1 MSFIPKN
8 ADKKFIRKQLGK
20 RSIVMVGLMGAGKS
34 SVGRRL
40 AVALDMPFLDAD
52 NEIETAAGMSITD
65 IFALHGEEA
74 FRDGERRVIARLLE
88 KSLCVLAT
96 GGGAYMDAETRE
108 QIAANSVSIWL
119 KADLPVLME
128 RVRRRPTRP
137 LLLNDD
143 PEAVMRNLME
153 IRYPVYEQADIAVQT
168 SDASHDEAV
177 YDVVRA
183 LKQYL
188 AAERVK
194 AGNV

>member
-1 MSFIPKN
+1 
-8 ADKKFIRKQLGK
+8 
-20 RSIVMVGLMGAGKS
+20 MVGLMGAGKS